1 MAPPHTPAEFAVKDC
16 ALIALSTGRRAY
28 GLRELREQLQEVA
41 VNSIYHHF
49 WGGLIQARF
58 EEREFNNDFAAWV
71 RHTLHDAALA
81 ERLAVLDPTDFPD
94 LEELRAEL
102 LDLMD
107 QRLDESE
114 ALHWMRADRSFEF
127 IRSQIVTFDT
137 RHRIASPQALAV
149 LMPHLSTGS
158 IFYHFIDARRRAPGQ
173 MDDFRAWLEAFGEE
187 ADGMRQAL
195 AGVEPYFASL
205 GEIRQRLAEA
215 TRRAL
220 GGTVS

>member
-1 MAPPHTPAEFAVKDC
+1 MAPPDMPAEFAVRDC

-28 GLRELREQLQEVA
+28 GLRELREQLQEVE

-71 RHTLHDAALA
+71 RHTLHDAPLA

-94 LEELRAEL
+94 LEELRMEL

-114 ALHWMRADRSFEF
+114 ALHWMRADRPFEF

-137 RHRIASPQALAV
+137 RHRITSPQALAV

-173 MDDFRAWLEAFGEE
+173 VDDFRAWLEPFGEE
-187 ADGMRQAL
+187 AAGMRQAL
-195 AGVEPYFASL
+195 AEVEPYFASL

-215 TRRAL
+215 ARQAL
-220 GGTVS
+220 GGTAA